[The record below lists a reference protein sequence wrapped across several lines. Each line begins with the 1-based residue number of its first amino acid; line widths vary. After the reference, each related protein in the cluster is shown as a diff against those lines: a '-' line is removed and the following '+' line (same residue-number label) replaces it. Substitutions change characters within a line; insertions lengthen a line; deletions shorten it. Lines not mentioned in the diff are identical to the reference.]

1 MSVVSFKLTVNRPAT
16 QAFWAEGATAM
27 IIRQDDKMVTF
38 RPTAQIEA
46 SNGRVPGTVR
56 PRGGL
61 EFVIDGSKAADLL
74 KTLDDMSAPS
84 RPYFRLRPMADGWLI
99 PEHYNLDGNP
109 LRTDPHMRL
118 WVPNRDVPLPARPP
132 QHTALAYSDVVRH
145 ASELV
150 SAWQHARRVG
160 RMPRDVEEA
169 RMVLDDF
176 VALVGQI
183 RPVLLVEGL
192 IDLDAIRRARDALS
206 TMLEAAE
213 TPAGD
218 DQ

>member
-1 MSVVSFKLTVNRPAT
+1 MNDVSFKLTVNRPAT
-16 QAFWAEGATAM
+16 QAFWAEGATA
-27 IIRQDDKMVTF
+27 ILIRLDDKAVAF
-38 RPTAQIEA
+38 RPSAQLESPNDGVRGTA
-46 SNGRVPGTVR
+46 R

-61 EFVIDGSKAADLL
+61 EFVINGLKAADLL
-74 KTLDDMSAPS
+74 KTLEDMSAHS
-84 RPYFRLRPMADGWLI
+84 RPYFRLRPLADGWLI
-99 PEHYNLDGNP
+99 PEHYDLDGNP
-109 LRTDPHMRL
+109 LRTEPHLRL
-118 WVPNRDVPLPARPP
+118 WPPHRDIPLPTRPS

-150 SAWQHARRVG
+150 SAWQHARRPG

-169 RMVLDDF
+169 RVVLDDF
-176 VALVGQI
+176 VALVRQI